1 MAQPT
6 NQKIVQR
13 VIEDEMKQSYLDY
26 SMSVIVGRALP
37 DARDGLKPVHRRI
50 LFAMHELGM
59 FHNKPFK
66 KSARIVGDTLAKFHP
81 HGDAAVY
88 DALVRMAQ
96 DFSLR
101 YPLVD
106 GQGNWG
112 SIDGDSAAAYRY
124 TEARLKVIAEE
135 MLEDIDK
142 NTVKFVPNF
151 DGSLKEP
158 TVLPS
163 KVPNLLINGSSGIAV
178 GMATNIPPHNLREVC
193 DGAVALIDN
202 PELSAE
208 QIMAKVPAPDFP
220 TGGLI
225 VGSDGI
231 KEAYSTGKGKLVLR
245 ARTSIEESKG
255 RTKIIVTE
263 IPYMVNKA
271 TLVEN
276 IADLVRDKRITGIAD
291 IRDESGRDGIRI
303 VFDLKS
309 GANSDVVLNQL
320 FNLTRLQDSIG
331 MILLALVKNEPK
343 LLTLKNLLQ
352 QFILHRQEVVRK
364 RTEFELAE
372 AAAKSHILEGIII
385 ALDNIDAVIKLIKG
399 SKSAETARKALI
411 ENFKLSEKQAQAVLD
426 TKLQRLTSLEQDKVR
441 IEQAELLK
449 AIENFKIILGSA
461 QKILDIIKKELAALK
476 EKYGDNR
483 RTQISGAAAAVIEEE
498 HLIKP
503 EDVVVTV
510 THAGYVK
517 RIPAEAY
524 KAQRRG
530 GKGIIGTETKEEDFV
545 EDIFIANS
553 TDNLLLFTNLGKV
566 HWLKVWQLPETG
578 RYAKGTALVNLVG
591 LAQQEKVTAFIPVKE
606 FKPENY
612 LFMITKKGTVKKTSL
627 EEFSSPRK
635 GGIVALGLDEGDEL
649 IGVLLTNG
657 RQQIVIATSGGMAT
671 RFDETDVRPMGRTAT
686 GVIGIRLRDDFVV
699 GAVIAD
705 EKKQLL
711 TVTEKGFG
719 KRTLM
724 SEYRLTGRAGV
735 GVTNLKV
742 TDKNGRVVGI
752 EIVEESDELMLMS
765 QKGIALRTPASQI
778 SSVGRA
784 TQGVR
789 LMKLDPDDKLVAVAK
804 IAQENENGS
813 NGNSNNGHSKET
825 EF

>member
-399 SKSAETARKALI
+399 SKSAETARKSLI
-411 ENFKLSEKQAQAVLD
+411 ENFRLSEKQAQAVLD

-441 IEQAELLK
+441 IEQVELLK
-449 AIENFKIILGSA
+449 AIENFKIILGSE
-461 QKILDIIKKELAALK
+461 QKILDIIKKELAGLK

-742 TDKNGRVVGI
+742 TDKNGTVVGI

-789 LMKLDPDDKLVAVAK
+789 LMKLEPDDKLVAVAK
-804 IAQENENGS
+804 IAQESENG
-813 NGNSNNGHSKET
+813 NGNGHS
-825 EF
+825 

>member
-411 ENFKLSEKQAQAVLD
+411 ENFRLSEKQAQAVLD

-441 IEQAELLK
+441 IEQVELLK
-449 AIENFKIILGSA
+449 AIENFKIILGSE
-461 QKILDIIKKELAALK
+461 QKILEIIKKELAELK
-476 EKYGDNR
+476 QKYGDNR